1 MLNSNLTITEQIT
14 IAQSGFIINSDTV
27 KWADTYSNFYKRGN
41 KVSAR
46 LYFKGSLA
54 IGSTGSV
61 KIGNVGENLR
71 PSVPVTAASHCNGVS
86 GGQIYD
92 VCAVYINPAGNVYVI
107 FNKFNTTIGNDTYP
121 WCSTD
126 GLSFS
131 YDLI

>member
-1 MLNSNLTITEQIT
+1 MVSNFETTERIT
-14 IAQSGFIINSDTV
+14 IDQSGFIRNSDV
-27 KWADTYSNFYKRGN
+27 VEWADTPSNFYKRGN

-46 LYFKGSLA
+46 LYFKGSLS
-54 IGSTGSV
+54 IGSIASV
-61 KIGNVGENLR
+61 KIGNVGKNLR
-71 PSVPVTAASHCNGVS
+71 PSVPINTASHCNGVS
-86 GGQIYD
+86 EGQIYD

-107 FNKFNTTIGNDTYP
+107 FNKYNTTIGNDTYP

>member
-1 MLNSNLTITEQIT
+1 MSTLNKTERIT
-14 IAQSGFIINSDTV
+14 IAQSGFIRTDAV
-27 KWADTYSNFYKRGN
+27 EWADTPSNFYKRGN

-61 KIGNVGENLR
+61 NIGNVGENLR
-71 PSVPVTAASHCNGVS
+71 PSVPVIAASHCNGSS

-92 VCAVYINPAGNVYVI
+92 VCIVFISPNGNVYAE
-107 FNKFNTTIGNDTYP
+107 FNKNNTTIGNDTYP

-126 GLSFS
+126 GLIFS